1 MEERTA
7 LIAQRKLAREERK
20 MKKEQEHLVH
30 ALSPITCTI
39 RCIFIY
45 SNNYAINV
53 YLFIATIRSQRGTE
67 EKRRERSKSY

>member
-20 MKKEQEHLVH
+20 MKKEQKHLVH

-45 SNNYAINV
+45 SDN
-53 YLFIATIRSQRGTE
+53 
-67 EKRRERSKSY
+67 